1 MASGQSITGT
11 ASPLPELKA
20 RDGKPDWPAVE
31 ALVAQWKPDAFVVG
45 LPLNMD
51 GSESAMSARARKFA
65 RQLEGRFGVPCHLI
79 DERLSSREARDIGRA
94 HAEMRGKG
102 FSSRKVIDS
111 FAAQLLLESWF
122 AENL

>member
-20 RDGKPDWPAVE
+20 KDGKPDWPAVE

-65 RQLEGRFGVPCHLI
+65 NQLHGRFGLPCHLI

-94 HAEMRGKG
+94 HAEKRGKG
-102 FSSRKVIDS
+102 FNSRRVIDS
-111 FAAQLLLESWF
+111 IAAQLILESWL